1 MAGALDLW
9 GIEDAASWSLVGLVR
24 YRSRRDMIEIATD
37 PAFSDAYQ
45 YKNAALQQT
54 IAVPVEPFLM
64 LGNPRILLALFGV
77 ALAALLQLALGRR
90 AA

>member
-1 MAGALDLW
+1 VAKALDLW
-9 GIEDAASWSLVGLVR
+9 GIDDAASWSLVGLVR

-37 PAFSDAYQ
+37 PAFSDAY
-45 YKNAALQQT
+45 KFKIAALQQT

-64 LGNPRILLALFGV
+64 LGNPRVLLALVGI
-77 ALAALLQLALGRR
+77 ALGALLHLALGRR